1 MAPISAH
8 KVKDHARSGRF
19 RPRVPDGIFSA
30 LMTAG
35 MFIVGVCAV
44 GGVLACV
51 AFWWATRS
59 GEFSDAAEAR
69 FLVFDDDELPAAR
82 AAERR
87 PGGPA

>member
-1 MAPISAH
+1 MTPLSTD
-8 KVKDHARSGRF
+8 KVRGHARCDRF

-59 GEFSDAAEAR
+59 GDFSDAAEAR

-87 PGGPA
+87 PGDPA